1 MYKGLTS
8 VFVGVIY
15 MKILNNT
22 GNIKDGTMLIEKDQ
36 IQTEV
41 DLRHVMGSFE
51 YFLTWAEN
59 QIKKLNSELDH
70 FQGYKVEVGLSD
82 KNEHFIVV
90 IKVDE
95 EKNIYMRSGFKSK
108 GRINNKLTLDQ
119 AYEINN
125 YANMSQLEV
134 LLENQM
140 KNIKSGQYFEKAENM
155 RGAYHKKVKKVERDY
170 VYEPRKGSA
179 R

>member
-1 MYKGLTS
+1 MD
-8 VFVGVIY
+8 
-15 MKILNNT
+15 ILNNT
-22 GNIKDGTMLIEKDQ
+22 GTVKEGAMFIEKDA
-36 IQTEV
+36 IQTEI

-51 YFLTWAEN
+51 YFLTWTEN
-59 QIKKLNSELDH
+59 QLKKLNHEVENY
-70 FQGYKVEVGLSD
+70 FQEYDLEVGLYD
-82 KNEHFIVV
+82 KDEKFI
-90 IKVDE
+90 
-95 EKNIYMRSGFKSK
+95 IYMSIDEGNIDIVCGFEHK
-108 GRINNKLTLDQ
+108 GEINNKLTLDQ

-125 YANMSQLEV
+125 QINMSQLE
-134 LLENQM
+134 LLIENQI